1 MNTLK
6 SFTILWILSFLV
18 FCLAAPSSAD
28 DNEIFGAAE
37 RDVEPNI
44 LIILDNSKS
53 MESNRLDI
61 DKNRQECRDC
71 RWAEWEFG
79 QCRAT
84 RFNVAKNTVKNI
96 IEDHGADNRL
106 GIMIY
111 HDNGDESDGGHI
123 PYQQGAYET
132 GISGRYA
139 VCSAKDTFVLD
150 ESGRVKKGKDHERAI
165 ENYKQFLKDIVDG
178 IEVEHYT
185 PLAETLAEA
194 GRYFAGQESLFNQ
207 GSEHY
212 PVSGDYPDDEAD
224 AFNPNAGNPPIG
236 HWCRKNYIIIMTD
249 GEPTNDNAPVLKKP
263 YIDETIL
270 PASGNYPGYDDDD
283 RGYRYYRLDQ
293 PELQDI
299 AGFLHDNDIHDGLE
313 DRQNITTYTIGFSEG
328 VDEEA
333 QKLLQ
338 DAADTGGGHGN
349 TPGSD
354 DGGRFICATGRKD
367 LTDAFEP
374 IMQEIDE
381 SGSMFAPVT
390 VPVTEENMAYAGDY
404 GYVSVFRP
412 RAGENGW
419 KGNLKKYRLN
429 RDNEFVSC
437 GKSDDPV
444 LDDDGVISSDAR
456 SCWSDEPDGPA
467 VDEGGAGEILS
478 RTPDKMRNIYTNI
491 KKDNSLSG
499 WRLESFDKT
508 NQELSAQDF
517 NVSDKNELIDNIR
530 RVGKDWKLGDLN
542 HSQPAVASFEGG
554 EKYIFAGS
562 NDGMLHCFK
571 DRDGSEKWA
580 FVPSEQF
587 GRLQEAF
594 KGGHSYFMDGS
605 AAVADTEAG
614 KIVVCGER
622 RGGNHY
628 YALDISDIDDPGY
641 LYTHTTTGGSCA
653 GPSCKGQSWKPPQF
667 IKTAS
672 SSETKEAFLLT
683 GGYDPSYDYNDLPEN
698 PAGNS
703 VYAIEALTGDRVF
716 GFDDSDLSEMKH
728 SIVSAFAADTVDDG
742 KDIISR
748 IYAGDL
754 GGNLF
759 AFRDDNDSGLP
770 DGNWHSMHLFSAT
783 SSGRKIFKE
792 ADFVRENMEYFNEHE
807 ERWESVTGD
816 WVFFGT
822 GDRANPLRTD
832 TVNYFYCIKNDW
844 NTGSLDVNTTVGQ
857 RPGLYS
863 SDTADSN
870 IKEKKVLVDVTENEI
885 QDGDPEQ
892 RNEIRKAL
900 SRRSNRG
907 WYIRLEKGE
916 KCLSSPTVHGG
927 VVYFTSFVPDSGAE
941 DREESDPCKGRAKGG
956 ETRLYAIDYKTGGA
970 VYTNFGQQESE
981 DPENPGNSEDQQE
994 PGKQDRYMVLENA
1007 LVPLAA
1013 SPYVAVTEH
1022 GTAALIFPHS
1032 HKARDQGGLD
1042 MFYWKQ
1048 EN

>member
-1 MNTLK
+1 MNTEK
-6 SFTILWILSFLV
+6 AFTILSILSFLV
-18 FCLAAPSSAD
+18 FCLAAPAAAD
-28 DNEIFGAAE
+28 DNEIFGAAK
-37 RDVEPNI
+37 RDIEPNI
-44 LIILDNSKS
+44 LIIFDNSMS
-53 MESNRLDI
+53 MELNRVDI

-71 RWAEWEFG
+71 EWAEWRFG

-84 RFNVAKNTVKNI
+84 RLNVAKNTIKRI

-111 HDNGDESDGGHI
+111 HYNGDESDGGHI
-123 PYQQGAYET
+123 PYQQGVYET

-139 VCSAKDTFVLD
+139 VCSAKDSFVLD
-150 ESGRVKKGKDHERAI
+150 ENGLVRTGRDYARAT

-178 IEVEHYT
+178 IEVESFT

-207 GSEHY
+207 GDEHY
-212 PVSGDYPDDEAD
+212 PVSGEYPDDETEAY
-224 AFNPNAGNPPIG
+224 NPNVGNPPVS
-236 HWCRKNYIIIMTD
+236 HWCRKNYIILITD
-249 GEPTNDNAPVLKKP
+249 GEPSNDNAPVLKEP
-263 YIDETIL
+263 YINETRL
-270 PASGNYPGYDDDD
+270 PSSGNYPGYDEDG

-299 AGFLHDNDIHDGLE
+299 AGFLHDNDIHAGLKG
-313 DRQNITTYTIGFSEG
+313 RQNITTYTIGFSEA
-328 VDEEA
+328 VDGEA

-338 DAADTGGGHGN
+338 DAADRGGGHGD

-354 DGGRFICATGRKD
+354 DGGLFFCATGVKELSD
-367 LTDAFEP
+367 SLES
-374 IMQEIDE
+374 IMNEIDE
-381 SGSMFAPVT
+381 ADSMFAPVT
-390 VPVTEENMAYAGDY
+390 VPVSEENMAYAGDY
-404 GYVSVFRP
+404 GYVSMFRP
-412 RAGENGW
+412 QAGEGGW

-437 GKSDDPV
+437 GKEGGPILGDG
-444 LDDDGVISSDAR
+444 GVISSDAR
-456 SCWSDEPDGPA
+456 SCWSDETDGAA
-467 VDEGGAGEILS
+467 VDSGGAGEVLS

-491 KKDNSLSG
+491 KKDPPVSG
-499 WRLESFDKT
+499 WRLESFAKT
-508 NQELSAQDF
+508 NQDLSAQDF

-542 HSQPAVASFEGG
+542 HSRPAVASFEGE

-571 DRDGSEKWA
+571 DSDGSEKWA

-605 AAVADTEAG
+605 PEVADTEAG
-614 KIVVCGER
+614 KIIICGER

-628 YALDISDIDDPGY
+628 YALDISDIEDPEY

-653 GPSCKGQSWKPPQF
+653 GPSCKGQSWKSPQF

-672 SSETKEAFLLT
+672 GSETKEAFLLT
-683 GGYDPSYDYNDLPEN
+683 GGYDPAYDYNDIPEN

-703 VYAIEALTGDRVF
+703 VYAIEAETGDRVF
-716 GFDDSDLSEMKH
+716 CFDDSDLSEMKH
-728 SIVSAFAADTVDDG
+728 SIVSSFAADTVDDG

-759 AFRDDNDSGLP
+759 AFRDDNDSGLLG
-770 DGNWHSMHLFSAT
+770 GNWHSMHLFSAT
-783 SSGRKIFKE
+783 SSGRKIFEE

-807 ERWESVTGD
+807 ERWESVKGD
-816 WVFFGT
+816 WVYFGT

-832 TVNYFYCIKNDW
+832 TENYFYCIKNDW

-857 RPGLYS
+857 RPGLYNP
-863 SDTADSN
+863 DTADSVT
-870 IKEKKVLVDVTENEI
+870 KEKKVLVDVTENEI
-885 QDGDPEQ
+885 QDGDPE
-892 RNEIRKAL
+892 RRKEIRKAL
-900 SRRSNRG
+900 NRRSNRG

-916 KCLSSPTVHGG
+916 KCLSEPTVHAG
-927 VVYFTSFVPDSGAE
+927 VVYFTTFVPDPGAVGR
-941 DREESDPCKGRAKGG
+941 DDYDPCTGSGKGG
-956 ETRLYAIDYKTGGA
+956 EARLYAIDYKTGGA
-970 VYTNFGQQESE
+970 VYTDFGQQDSE
-981 DPENPGNSEDQQE
+981 DPVDPGIPED
-994 PGKQDRYMVLENA
+994 KQKPRKLDRYMVFENS
-1007 LVPLAA
+1007 LIPFAA
-1013 SPYVAVTEH
+1013 TPYVAVTDQ
-1022 GTAALIFPHS
+1022 GTAALIFPYS
-1032 HKARDQGGLD
+1032 QKARDHGGLE

-1048 EN
+1048 KK